1 MAMVNFAVL
10 GCGRIGRM
18 HAANLARH
26 PDVSLLAVYDV
37 AADASAAVAQRHGVR
52 QAQSV
57 AELLDDPRIDA
68 VLIASPTDTHVDLI
82 VASAR
87 AGKAVLCEKPIDLD
101 LARAERCRDEIA
113 SFAPTVMIGFQR
125 RFDPSIAALR
135 RRAREGEIGRLEQ
148 MIITSRDPA
157 PPPLG
162 YIAVSGGLFRD
173 MTIHDFDIA
182 RFVAGEIVAVSA
194 FGDALVDPAIGG
206 AGDIDS
212 AMVTLRSASG
222 MLIHINNARRSA
234 YGYDQRIE
242 LFGERGMLR
251 VGNHRATSVESWTGE
266 ATEAADPALHFFIE
280 RYADAYTAE
289 ISHFVAC
296 LRDGAAPQPGFEDGL
311 AALRIADA
319 ALESLQSGRV
329 VRLDG

>member
-1 MAMVNFAVL
+1 MVNFAVL

-26 PDVSLLAVYDV
+26 PEASLRAVYDV
-37 AADASAAVAQRHGVR
+37 VPDSSAAVARAHAVR
-52 QAQSV
+52 QADSV
-57 AELLDDPRIDA
+57 ADVLDDASIDA

-87 AGKAVLCEKPIDLD
+87 AGKAILCEKPIDLD

-113 SFAPTVMIGFQR
+113 SLAPTIMIGFQR

-135 RRAREGEIGRLEQ
+135 RRAQEGEIGRLEQ
-148 MIITSRDPA
+148 LIITSRDPA

-194 FGDALVDPAIGG
+194 FGDALVDPAIGR

-234 YGYDQRIE
+234 YGYDQRME
-242 LFGERGMLR
+242 LFGEGGMLR
-251 VGNHRATSVESWTGE
+251 VGNHRATSVESWTGR

-280 RYADAYTAE
+280 RYADAYAAE

-319 ALESLQSGRV
+319 AVESLRSGRV
-329 VRLDG
+329 VRLRD

>member
-1 MAMVNFAVL
+1 MVNFAVL

-26 PDVSLLAVYDV
+26 PDASLLAVYDV
-37 AADASAAVAQRHGVR
+37 VADASAAVARTHDVR
-52 QAQSV
+52 QALSV
-57 AELLDDPRIDA
+57 SDVLDDSRIDA

-148 MIITSRDPA
+148 LIITSRDPA

-234 YGYDQRIE
+234 YGYDQRME

-251 VGNHRATSVESWTGE
+251 VGNHRATSVESWTGG

-280 RYADAYTAE
+280 RYADAYAAE
-289 ISHFVAC
+289 ISYFVAC
-296 LRDGAAPQPGFEDGL
+296 LRDGAAPRPGFEDGL

-319 ALESLQSGRV
+319 ALESLHSGRV